1 MFSSL
6 GPLKNIV
13 KTDVFSLCK
22 GTRLYFGPVAHFW
35 LILAPLEP
43 LFGAFGSPWGTLGAS
58 WAPLELQKALL
69 GAPLR
74 PKSHHICIF
83 GMCFG
88 VILMSKGGEEG
99 PELHFAVFWS
109 ISGCHQVW
117 KCISNVCMMGLRC
130 TWSVSSLK
138 INALPVHLL
147 RQVSKFVS
155 KT

>member
-22 GTRLYFGPVAHFW
+22 GTRLYFGPGFHFASF
-35 LILAPLEP
+35 LAPLEP

-58 WAPLELQKALL
+58 WAPLELPKALL
-69 GAPLR
+69 GGPLR

-88 VILMSKGGEEG
+88 VILMSKGGWGRSWAAFCTILEHFRVPLG
-99 PELHFAVFWS
+99 LKMHFKCLYDGFALHVVSPLHVVSQLSKIERAS
-109 ISGCHQVW
+109 
-117 KCISNVCMMGLRC
+117 R
-130 TWSVSSLK
+130 SV
-138 INALPVHLL
+138 A
-147 RQVSKFVS
+147 
-155 KT
+155 KTGF